1 LKISRTTIAWLVV
14 VFVLLAVFLGEVLG
28 IISIESALANFYI
41 FMIALLTI
49 TVLAII
55 GAVFL
60 GIFISHR
67 IFSARDFTP
76 FEKEMLS
83 MKEDID
89 YIKAKL
95 DEHIGREGKKG

>member
-1 LKISRTTIAWLVV
+1 MKISRVTILWLIIVLVLVTTLIGELLG
-14 VFVLLAVFLGEVLG
+14 VF
-28 IISIESALANFYI
+28 SIESALTNFYI

-67 IFSARDFTP
+67 IFSVRDFTP

-83 MKEDID
+83 MKEDVEEIREQVREL
-89 YIKAKL
+89 K
-95 DEHIGREGKKG
+95 EGKK

>member
-1 LKISRTTIAWLVV
+1 MKISRVTILWLIIVLV
-14 VFVLLAVFLGEVLG
+14 LVTILIGELLGVF
-28 IISIESALANFYI
+28 SIESALTNFYI

-67 IFSARDFTP
+67 IFSVRDFTP

-83 MKEDID
+83 MKEDVEE
-89 YIKAKL
+89 IKEQVRELK
-95 DEHIGREGKKG
+95 EGKK